1 MIGVTRIPSGKHCRF
16 FLKMTGFFVN
26 RPAEQYSF
34 SQKLVISQR
43 LRGIFRK
50 EKLRHR
56 NLVTPAAQRY
66 EKMDNPNLL
75 YYR

>member
-1 MIGVTRIPSGKHCRF
+1 MQGRIIKGIGGFYYVASAGGNIYECRA
-16 FLKMTGFFVN
+16 K
-26 RPAEQYSF
+26 
-34 SQKLVISQR
+34 
-43 LRGIFRK
+43 GIFRK